1 MQNARDAH
9 GITGYIG
16 VGGRVQKI
24 DRGGTHKADFWKKR
38 MSEANSAEVSESE
51 RKKASA
57 KPSAE
62 GRDAHGKK
70 EKVAPKRK
78 KPKTPLEGLEGGVR
92 RSNWLRNFFSA
103 D

>member
-38 MSEANSAEVSESE
+38 MSEANSAEVSGRE
-51 RKKASA
+51 RKKTRRSR
-57 KPSAE
+57 KSE
-62 GRDAHGKK
+62 GERKK
-70 EKVAPKRK
+70 EERK
-78 KPKTPLEGLEGGVR
+78 SCAKKKETENPSGGPCGRGAEV
-92 RSNWLRNFFSA
+92 
-103 D
+103 